1 MNVSSSNF
9 QLSGAVGEQSTS
21 SNTNQDSVAL
31 VHNQNQKERKII
43 KQYIILKFYP
53 IRTSAV
59 NVISLLQ

>member
-21 SNTNQDSVAL
+21 SNTNQDTVAL
-31 VHNQNQKERKII
+31 VHNQNQKERKI

-53 IRTSAV
+53 NRTSAV